1 MNQQEY
7 CAREMLIEKWSKL
20 SADFA
25 KIKVN
30 QRILNR
36 VTNSVNQLTKV
47 EVFDLL
53 FPVQLLEEE

>member
-1 MNQQEY
+1 MNQKEY

-30 QRILNR
+30 QRILDR
-36 VTNSVNQLTKV
+36 VTNSVNQLTKA
-47 EVFDLL
+47 EVLDLL
-53 FPVQLLEEE
+53 FPVQLLEEQ

>member
-7 CAREMLIEKWSKL
+7 HAREMLIGKWSKL

-30 QRILNR
+30 QRILDR
-36 VTNSVNQLTKV
+36 VTNSVNQLTKA
-47 EVFDLL
+47 EVLDLL
-53 FPVQLLEEE
+53 FPVQLLEE

>member
-1 MNQQEY
+1 
-7 CAREMLIEKWSKL
+7 MLIEKWSKL

-53 FPVQLLEEE
+53 FPVQLLEE